1 MSIEKIDA
9 LEERISKVVELVKA
23 LKEEKLRLQDEV
35 TRLGEKLKASQALE
49 EEALILRSEKDQVRE
64 RLEKL
69 LQSVEGLAV

>member
-23 LKEEKLRLQDEV
+23 LKEEKLRLEAEV
-35 TRLGEKLKASQALE
+35 TRLGEKLKASQALKE
-49 EEALILRSEKDQVRE
+49 ETLILRSEKDQVRE

>member
-35 TRLGEKLKASQALE
+35 TRLGEQLKASQALE